1 MLDPAKGI
9 VMKRTLI
16 AAAFVS
22 LLAPAAYGADQPKAA
37 AIAVAERETV
47 VELVSLDREKRV
59 AVMKGPGGG
68 TLTMN
73 VPKEAQNLDRV
84 KPGDKFRLRYIE
96 GLALA
101 LNKGGTASATQMQT
115 VELAPKGGRPGGT
128 VVDTKQLTTVVTA
141 IDRKTRTIAVRGPQS
156 EPISLKVSDEVKSF
170 DQIAVGDTIGLT
182 YTEALV
188 MEMIGDVR
196 K

>member
-1 MLDPAKGI
+1 
-9 VMKRTLI
+9 MKRMFV
-16 AAAFVS
+16 AAAFAC
-22 LLAPAAYGADQPKAA
+22 LCAPAAFGAQEPAAA
-37 AIAVAERETV
+37 AIAVAEQETV
-47 VELVSLDREKRV
+47 VELVSLDRDKRI
-59 AVMKGPGGG
+59 AVMKGPQGG

-73 VPKEAQNLDRV
+73 IPKEAQNLDRV

-101 LNKGGTASATQMQT
+101 LNKGGTASASQVQS
-115 VELAPKGGRPGGT
+115 VKLAPKGGRPGGA

-141 IDRKTRTIAVRGPQS
+141 VDRNTRTIAVRGPKT

-170 DQIAVGDTIGLT
+170 DQIAVGDTISVV
-182 YTEALV
+182 YTEAVV
-188 MEMIGDVR
+188 MEMIGELR